1 MNPDPVI
8 DELLNRQ
15 ASLAVIGLG
24 YVGLPLVLA
33 FGKKMPVTGFDVN
46 PARVAALRNGADPS
60 GESSS
65 DKFLGITAEFT
76 TEPDKLR
83 SARIF
88 IVAVPTPVDEHN
100 IPQLDALRSATKTV
114 GRVLKKG
121 DLVIYESTVYP
132 GCTEEECVPILE
144 RISGLTYKT
153 GFKVGFSPERI
164 NPGDHVHQLENTVK
178 VTAGCDEPSSTTIA
192 ALYRLIVTA
201 GVYPVSSIK
210 VAETAK
216 IIENTQRD
224 LNIALMN
231 ELSIICNKMDIN
243 TYEALEAAGTKWN
256 FLKFS
261 PGLVGGHCIG
271 VDPYYLT
278 YKAQKLGYR
287 PHVILAGRYVNDTM
301 GFYVA
306 KQTVKRLL
314 ANGIDIQQAK
324 ILVLGFTF
332 KENISDIRNT
342 RVADLV
348 RELESYQASVTVAD
362 PYANAAD
369 VFQEYGITLVG
380 EDPCVLPDP
389 CVLQNPCVL
398 PTYDAV
404 VIAVA
409 HKEYS
414 SLTEDQFKKWLKPG
428 GLVVDVKG
436 LYRGK
441 TGDFEYF
448 SL

>member
-1 MNPDPVI
+1 M
-8 DELLNRQ
+8 
-15 ASLAVIGLG
+15 LG
-24 YVGLPLVLA
+24 WDTWDCLWCWL
-33 FGKKMPVTGFDVN
+33 
-46 PARVAALRNGADPS
+46 
-60 GESSS
+60 
-65 DKFLGITAEFT
+65 
-76 TEPDKLR
+76 
-83 SARIF
+83 
-88 IVAVPTPVDEHN
+88 
-100 IPQLDALRSATKTV
+100 SATETV
-114 GRVLKKG
+114 GKALKKG

-132 GCTEEECVPILE
+132 GCTEEECIPVLE
-144 RISGLTYKT
+144 KISGLKFTSD
-153 GFKVGFSPERI
+153 FKAGFSPERI

-178 VTAGCDEPSSTTIA
+178 VTAGCDLESSETIA
-192 ALYRLIVTA
+192 ALYSLIVSA
-201 GVYPVSSIK
+201 GVCPVSSIK

-278 YKAQKLGYR
+278 YKAQKLGYH
-287 PHVILAGRYVNDTM
+287 PHVILAGRYVNDSM

-314 ANGIDIQQAK
+314 AKGLDIQQAK

-362 PYANAAD
+362 PHANPAD
-369 VFQEYGITLVG
+369 VFQEYGIRMVELVEGVELVEETVG
-380 EDPCVLPDP
+380 ED
-389 CVLQNPCVL
+389 PCVL

-414 SLTEDQFKKWLKPG
+414 SITQDQFKKWLKPG

>member
-1 MNPDPVI
+1 
-8 DELLNRQ
+8 
-15 ASLAVIGLG
+15 
-24 YVGLPLVLA
+24 VLA
-33 FGKKMPVTGFDVN
+33 FGKKMAVTGFDVN
-46 PARVAALRNGADPS
+46 AARVADLRKGIDPT
-60 GESSS
+60 GESGQ
-65 DKFLGITAEFT
+65 DKFKGITAEFT
-76 TEPDKLR
+76 TLPDALKL
-83 SARIF
+83 ARIF

-100 IPQLDALRSATKTV
+100 VPELAALRSATQTV
-114 GRVLKKG
+114 AKALKKG

-132 GCTEEECVPILE
+132 GCTEEECVPVLE
-144 RISGLTYKT
+144 QISGLKFKSD
-153 GFKVGFSPERI
+153 FKVGFSPERI

-178 VTAGCDEPSSTTIA
+178 VTAGCDEESSATIA

-201 GVYPVSSIK
+201 GVYPVSTIK

-231 ELSIICNKMDIN
+231 ELSIICNKMGIN

-278 YKAQKLGYR
+278 YKAQKVGYH
-287 PHVILAGRYVNDTM
+287 PHVILAGRYVNDSM

-314 ANGIDIQQAK
+314 AKGLDIRQARV
-324 ILVLGFTF
+324 LVLGFTF
-332 KENISDIRNT
+332 KEDISDIRNT

-348 RELESYQASVTVAD
+348 RELQSYQASVTLTD
-362 PYANAAD
+362 PHANPAE
-369 VFQEYGITLVG
+369 VRSEYGLEMVEEVEEVETV
-380 EDPCVLPDP
+380 EMVEE
-389 CVLQNPCVL
+389 VETVEMVEEVE
-398 PTYDAV
+398 TVEMVETVETVETSETSETVEKKFDAV

-409 HKEYS
+409 HKEYRE
-414 SLTEDQFKKWLKPG
+414 LTEQDFEKWLKPG

-436 LYRGK
+436 IFRGK
-441 TGDFEYF
+441 MEGFDYF